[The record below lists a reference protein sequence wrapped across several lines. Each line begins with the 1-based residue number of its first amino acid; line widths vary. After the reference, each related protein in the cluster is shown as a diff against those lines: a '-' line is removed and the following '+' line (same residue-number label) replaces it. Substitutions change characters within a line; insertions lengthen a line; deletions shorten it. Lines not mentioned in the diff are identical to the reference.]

1 MRPFVRFSEAA
12 RVILLAGRLSLP
24 AIFLALALFGCQSAP
39 QQQRQQEEVT
49 PTPIPTQPAPVNPVY
64 TVTRGDVI
72 SKIEFTGRISPVLE
86 QELFFQTDGRVRRV
100 LVERNQEVKKGQLL
114 ADLEIDDLERQLAI
128 TELNIRRNEVNLEM
142 AELELEYIK
151 AQYPSKDQKHQVEL
165 AERRLELQRIAMEE
179 ASLNLE
185 DLKASIAAA
194 QIIAP
199 FDGALLF
206 VNISKGAAATGYK
219 SVITIADLNAL
230 EVSADVNTELLRDL
244 EEGMEVS
251 GTFYSKPGEV
261 FKGVIRRLPYPY
273 GGGTGAS
280 DILEDDQST
289 RVTFDIPEDTDFE
302 LGDLIRVT
310 VVIKKSEN
318 ALWLPP
324 QAIRNFEG
332 RKFVLVQEGEVQRRV
347 DVKTGLTS
355 EDRVEITEG
364 LEENQVVI
372 GP

>member
-1 MRPFVRFSEAA
+1 
-12 RVILLAGRLSLP
+12 
-24 AIFLALALFGCQSAP
+24 
-39 QQQRQQEEVT
+39 
-49 PTPIPTQPAPVNPVY
+49 
-64 TVTRGDVI
+64 
-72 SKIEFTGRISPVLE
+72 
-86 QELFFQTDGRVRRV
+86 
-100 LVERNQEVKKGQLL
+100 
-114 ADLEIDDLERQLAI
+114 
-128 TELNIRRNEVNLEM
+128 
-142 AELELEYIK
+142 
-151 AQYPSKDQKHQVEL
+151 
-165 AERRLELQRIAMEE
+165 MEE